1 MSAVAVQ
8 ASWRVGDVLPEL
20 VHGPIT
26 RGTLALFAG
35 ASNDHVLL
43 HIDSDFA
50 RAAGMD
56 DVFAH
61 GMLSMAYLGQ
71 LLTGHF
77 PANSLREWSVRFV
90 AITPLYATVHC
101 FARVV
106 EIFAGDSGERLARLE
121 IGARTGNGLPTL
133 AGHAIVALE

>member
-1 MSAVAVQ
+1 MSMEIVRSAL
-8 ASWRVGDVLPEL
+8 RVGDSLPEL
-20 VHGPIT
+20 VRGPIT

-43 HIDSDFA
+43 HIDTDFA
-50 RAAGMD
+50 RAAGEE

-71 LLTGHF
+71 LLTLHF
-77 PANSLREWSVRFV
+77 PQAALREWSVRFV

-101 FARVV
+101 FAKVV
-106 EIFAGDSGERLARLE
+106 EILDGGDGKRLARLQ

-133 AGHAIVALE
+133 AGHAIVALD